1 MEGRG
6 ARLLVLGLAVVVM
19 FAALVLLGL
28 WAQSAPPT
36 TPPPPTEAT
45 QTTLTAQQAY
55 VQARAVAQGWQ
66 ADARLSGISASWPR
80 ASVESMLAGQNGWSL
95 DFYSPSTGEIQYISV
110 DAGAAHLTRRR
121 AAPTAPRIID
131 EAAWQVSAEDAVLYF
146 LANGGDRFLREQGGI
161 TAHIHLAVEDD
172 GRLVW
177 TVAAVRGDGSTL
189 VVAIDATSGERV
201 MP

>member
-19 FAALVLLGL
+19 FAALILLGL
-28 WAQSAPPT
+28 WAQSAPPAT
-36 TPPPPTEAT
+36 PPPTEAA
-45 QTTLTAQQAY
+45 QATLTAQQAY
-55 VQARAVAQGWQ
+55 VQARAAAQNWQ

-80 ASVESMLAGQNGWSL
+80 ASVESLLAGQSGWAL
-95 DFYSPSTGEIQYISV
+95 DFYSPSTGEMQYISV
-110 DAGAAHLTRRR
+110 DAGSARLTRRR
-121 AAPTAPRIID
+121 AVPVAPRLID

-146 LANGGDRFLREQGGI
+146 LANGGDRFLRGQGGI
-161 TAHIHLAVEDD
+161 TAHIHLAVEED

-177 TVAAVRGDGSTL
+177 TVAAVRRDGNAL

-201 MP
+201 TP